1 MPQDQDLH
9 VFRGVAAPE
18 QRQPAEHPDHEQ
30 IEEAE
35 EHE

>member
-1 MPQDQDLH
+1 MPQDQELH
-9 VFRGVAAPE
+9 VFRGGAAPE

-30 IEEAE
+30 IGEAE